1 MKRVLQ
7 YLRPYR
13 LWIVLSVLGT
23 ALGSLAEL
31 FLPMLLANI
40 INAGSGAATG
50 VIVKTGLWM
59 LLASV
64 LSIALAVV
72 GNLFSSRAA
81 TFFSR
86 DTRNAVFGRVQT
98 FTQADIN
105 SFGTASLIT
114 RATNDVVQVQ
124 NFLLMFVRIIVRSPV
139 MLIGGVIMAYAKSSG
154 LARPLLV
161 SVPLIIVF
169 IVILS
174 RFAMPYFKIYQK
186 KLDRVNLVL
195 REQIHGIRV
204 TRAFGN
210 EDYEEKRFDEAN
222 LDMTQT
228 GLKMMRTISVM
239 MPGLMVIM
247 NLTTVAIVWFGGL
260 AANMNSLMPGDLL
273 AVIQYVMQIMF
284 SLVMMSMVFVMYP
297 RAATSAERIA
307 NVLDTEPQISDTES
321 TVSPSS
327 EPSVIFQNVSFTFP
341 NAERPAL
348 EGIDFSAKK
357 GETVAIIGSTGS
369 GKSSILNLILRFYD
383 VSSGA
388 VLVNGVDVR
397 SQPGAELRA
406 RIGYVPQQSQLF
418 SGTIAHNLR
427 YGNASADSGELSAV
441 AEIAQSLDFI
451 NEKDDG
457 FDYHVAQG
465 GENLSGGQKQR
476 LSIARAI
483 LRKPDIYLFDDSFS
497 ALDFATDTR
506 LRAALRRETGDSIVI
521 IVAQRVATI
530 MNADK
535 IIVLDEGR
543 VAGIGTHKEL
553 VASCNVYSEIV
564 YSQLSNEE
572 VAQ

>member
-1 MKRVLQ
+1 MKRTMQ
-7 YLRPYR
+7 FAKPYR
-13 LWIVLSVLGT
+13 LWLSLSVLGT
-23 ALGSLAEL
+23 ALGTLAEL
-31 FLPMLLANI
+31 LLPMLLANI
-40 INAGSGAATG
+40 INAGEG
-50 VIVKTGLWM
+50 VSNSYIIRMGGLM
-59 LLASV
+59 LLASTF
-64 LSIALAVV
+64 SIAMAVF

-81 TFFSR
+81 AFFSR
-86 DTRNAVFGRVQT
+86 DARNAVFERVQS
-98 FTQADIN
+98 FTQADLN

-114 RATNDVVQVQ
+114 RATNDVSQVQ

-161 SVPLIIVF
+161 SVPLIIIF
-169 IVILS
+169 IAVLS
-174 RFAMPYFKIYQK
+174 RFAMPYFKIYQD

-210 EDYEEKRFDEAN
+210 EEHEEERFDEAN

-260 AANMNSLMPGDLL
+260 SAGSGSLMAGDLL

-284 SLVMMSMVFVMYP
+284 SLVMMSFVFVMYP
-297 RAATSAERIA
+297 RAATSAVRIEK
-307 NVLDTEPQISDTES
+307 VLEAEPQITDKPETLSALDE
-321 TVSPSS
+321 VS
-327 EPSVIFQNVSFTFP
+327 VAFKNVSFTFP
-341 NAERPAL
+341 KAERPAL
-348 EGIDFSAKK
+348 ENISFSASR

-397 SQPGAELRA
+397 NQAAEELRA
-406 RIGYVPQQSQLF
+406 KIGYVPQQSQLF
-418 SGTIAHNLR
+418 SGSVAHNLR
-427 YGNASADSGELSAV
+427 YGDENADEDELLAA
-441 AEIAQSLDFI
+441 AETAQARNFI
-451 NEKDDG
+451 TQKDDG
-457 FDYHVAQG
+457 LEHHVAQG
-465 GENLSGGQKQR
+465 GDNLSGGQKQR

-497 ALDFATDTR
+497 ALDFATDAK
-506 LRAALRRETGDSIVI
+506 LRAALRKTTKDSVTI

-530 MNADK
+530 MDADK
-535 IIVLDEGR
+535 IIVLDEGHT
-543 VAGIGTHKEL
+543 AGIGTHKEL
-553 VASCNVYSEIV
+553 LSACEVYREIV
-564 YSQLSNEE
+564 YSQLSSEE
-572 VAQ
+572 VAG

>member
-1 MKRVLQ
+1 MKKVLQ
-7 YLRPYR
+7 YIKPYR
-13 LWIVLSVLGT
+13 LWLTISVLGT
-23 ALGSLAEL
+23 ALGALAEL
-31 FLPMLLANI
+31 FLPTLLANI
-40 INAGSGAATG
+40 INAGANTSTAFIVRTG
-50 VIVKTGLWM
+50 VFM
-59 LLASV
+59 LLAAI
-64 LSIALAVV
+64 LSIIMAVV

-81 TFFSR
+81 AFFSR
-86 DTRNAVFGRVQT
+86 DARNAVFERVQS
-98 FTQADIN
+98 FTQADMN
-105 SFGTASLIT
+105 NFGTASLIT

-139 MLIGGVIMAYAKSSG
+139 MLVGGVIMAYAKSSS

-161 SVPLIIVF
+161 SVPLIIIF
-169 IVILS
+169 IVVLS
-174 RFAMPYFKIYQK
+174 RFAMPYFKIYQS

-210 EDYEEKRFDEAN
+210 EDFEERRFDEAN
-222 LDMTQT
+222 FDMTQT

-260 AANMNSLMPGDLL
+260 SANADTLMSGDLL

-284 SLVMMSMVFVMYP
+284 SLVMMSFVFVMYP
-297 RAATSAERIA
+297 RAATSAERIVQ
-307 NVLDTEPQISDTES
+307 VLETEPLITDS
-321 TVSPSS
+321 TNTTIPDI
-327 EPSVIFQNVSFTFP
+327 EPSIAFKNASFSFP

-348 EGIDFSAKK
+348 ENISFSVNK

-383 VSSGA
+383 VTSGA

-397 SQPGAELRA
+397 SQSGKELRA

-418 SGTIAHNLR
+418 SGTVANNLR
-427 YGNASADSGELSAV
+427 YGKENAAESELIEVSQT
-441 AEIAQSLDFI
+441 AQALDFI
-451 NEKDDG
+451 NQKDGG
-457 FDYHVAQG
+457 FEHHVAQG

-497 ALDFATDTR
+497 ALDFSTDAK
-506 LRAALRRETGDSIVI
+506 LRSALRKTTGNAIVL
-521 IVAQRVATI
+521 IVAQRVSTI
-530 MNADK
+530 MDADK
-535 IIVLDEGR
+535 IVVLDEGHM
-543 VAGIGTHKEL
+543 AGIGTHKEL
-553 VASCNVYSEIV
+553 LNSCEVYREIV
-564 YSQLSNEE
+564 YSQLSCDE
-572 VAQ
+572 VAK